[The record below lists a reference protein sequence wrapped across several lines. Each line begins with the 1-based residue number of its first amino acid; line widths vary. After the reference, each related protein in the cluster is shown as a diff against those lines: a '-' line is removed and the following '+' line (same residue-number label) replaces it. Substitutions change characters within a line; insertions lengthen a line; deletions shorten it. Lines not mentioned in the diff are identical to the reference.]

1 MSKHPSSVAAAALAA
16 ALVVA
21 VAGCGAGPSG
31 SAREPATSE
40 PTAAPSAS
48 PLAPSSAVPTA
59 PPSTPS
65 PPAASPAPTSTPA
78 PVSGPGLTDEEW
90 ATIATP
96 WAIERLPAADP
107 APAIDAAEAE
117 RVVRDSY
124 PGDRPVI
131 WVGLV
136 RYGGDARVGWMV
148 VLGTAPGQAC
158 NLHPGLLERALEG
171 GIVDATTGEPFFSM
185 TCG

>member
-1 MSKHPSSVAAAALAA
+1 MSNHPSSVAASVLAA

-21 VAGCGAGPSG
+21 VAGCGASPSG
-31 SAREPATSE
+31 SAWDPATSE
-40 PTAAPSAS
+40 PTVAPSAS

-65 PPAASPAPTSTPA
+65 PPAASPARSSTPA
-78 PVSGPGLTDEEW
+78 PAAGPGLTDEEW
-90 ATIATP
+90 AVIATP
-96 WAIERLPAADP
+96 WAIERLPASDP
-107 APAIDAAEAE
+107 APAIDPAAAE
-117 RVVRDSY
+117 RIVRDLY
-124 PGDRPVI
+124 PGDRPLV

-136 RYGGDARVGWMV
+136 SYGGDARVGWMV

-158 NLHPGLLERALEG
+158 NIHPGLLERALEG
-171 GIVDATTGEPFFSM
+171 GIVDAATGELFFAM

>member
-1 MSKHPSSVAAAALAA
+1 MSNHPSPVAAAALAA

-31 SAREPATSE
+31 SAWDPATPE
-40 PTAAPSAS
+40 PTVAPSAS
-48 PLAPSSAVPTA
+48 SAPS
-59 PPSTPS
+59 
-65 PPAASPAPTSTPA
+65 STPA
-78 PVSGPGLTDEEW
+78 PASGPGLTDEEW
-90 ATIATP
+90 AAIATP

-107 APAIDAAEAE
+107 ASAIDAAEAE
-117 RVVRDSY
+117 RVIREAY
-124 PGDRPVI
+124 PGDRPAI
-131 WVGLV
+131 WVGPV
-136 RYGGDARVGWMV
+136 RYGSEGRVGWMV

-171 GIVDATTGEPFFSM
+171 GIVDAATGELFFAM